1 MGKDGLIARNRRRNS
16 SMKFVRWGAR
26 LKYNGMSCR
35 AHLSSWAVLGNVFGS
50 TRYGNTPL
58 KSRPILGCRYT
69 SIFSHSWVPI
79 SRIGFDGKQTFR
91 LPLMII
97 HVPRTSFGLWP
108 EGLVGGGSRLRRQ
121 SVPNGSNFISKV
133 RNINVW
139 SDLRSA
145 RRKHTVL
152 PGYRCALLAP
162 VVLTL
167 RDSAYKFRGS
177 TW

>member
-1 MGKDGLIARNRRRNS
+1 
-16 SMKFVRWGAR
+16 
-26 LKYNGMSCR
+26 
-35 AHLSSWAVLGNVFGS
+35 VLGNVFGS
-50 TRYGNTPL
+50 TRYGDMPL

-69 SIFSHSWVPI
+69 SMFSHSWVPI
-79 SRIGFDGKQTFR
+79 SRSGFDGKQTFR
-91 LPLMII
+91 LPSMII
-97 HVPRTSFGLWP
+97 HVPRTSFGLLP

-121 SVPNGSNFISKV
+121 SVANGSNSISKV
-133 RNINVW
+133 RNMNVW

-145 RRKHTVL
+145 RRKNTVP